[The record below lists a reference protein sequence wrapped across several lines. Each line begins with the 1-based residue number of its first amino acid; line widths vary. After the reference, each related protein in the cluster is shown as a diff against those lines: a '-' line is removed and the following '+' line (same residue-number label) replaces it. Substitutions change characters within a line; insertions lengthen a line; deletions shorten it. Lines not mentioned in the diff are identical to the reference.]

1 MRDFQL
7 PGRSAVFA
15 TRAMA
20 ATPNPHATR
29 VAVETLRAGGTAAD
43 AAVAAAAV
51 LAVVEP
57 NQTGIGG
64 DAFFILAREGRDEL
78 VGWNGSGRSPVALEP
93 AEAARSWGPT
103 SPHTVTVPGAV
114 DTWCTLI
121 ERHGRLPLDRVLAPA
136 IALARDGFPVHPRT
150 AFEWQDEAAKLAAR
164 PATAARFLPGGRAPR
179 AGDIVRFPGLAQVL
193 ERIARNGRAGFYA
206 GEVAA
211 DIIATLRR
219 LGSRISEDDLARH
232 RGEAVTPVRS
242 AYRGVEIAQ
251 IPPNNQGLTAL
262 VLLNLAERFA
272 LARHGPVDPARLHL
286 LVEAAR
292 LAYRDRDLF
301 IADPAVSPVPVT
313 QLLSKDRAR
322 TLATA
327 IAPDRAMRLLPDPG
341 VRHSD
346 TVYLTVVDESL
357 TAVSFINSVYHA
369 FGSGIATERFGFLL
383 QNRGFGF
390 TLEEGHPN
398 ALAPAKRP
406 LHTIM
411 PGMAVQDGRLW
422 ASYGVM
428 GGDYQPMGHAQVLTL
443 MIDQGLDPQEALEQP
458 RVHHQ
463 GGKVLAERGL
473 PTATVQA
480 LQALGH
486 DVVAAPD
493 PHGGGQIIRVDHD
506 RGVLIGGS
514 EPRMDGLALG
524 Y

>member
-29 VAVETLRAGGTAAD
+29 VAIETLRAGGAAAD

-64 DAFFILAREGRDEL
+64 DAFFIVAREGRDDL
-78 VGWNGSGRSPVALEP
+78 VGWNGSGRSPAALEP
-93 AEAARSWGPT
+93 EDAARGWGPG

-114 DTWCTLI
+114 DTWCALL

-150 AFEWQDEAAKLAAR
+150 AFEWQDEVAKLAAR
-164 PATAARFLPGGRAPR
+164 PATAARFLIGGRAPR
-179 AGDIVRFPGLAQVL
+179 PGDIVRFPGLADVL
-193 ERIARNGRAGFYA
+193 ERIARQGRAAFYT

-211 DIIATLRR
+211 DIVHSLRA
-219 LGSRISEDDLARH
+219 LGSRISEDDLASH
-232 RGEAVTPVRS
+232 HGEAVTPVRS
-242 AYRGVEIAQ
+242 TYRGIEIAQ

-262 VLLNLAERFA
+262 VLLNIAEAFD
-272 LARHGPVDPARLHL
+272 LSRHGPVDPARLHVL
-286 LVEAAR
+286 IEAQR

-301 IADPAVSPVPVT
+301 IADPAVSPVPIGA
-313 QLLSKDRAR
+313 LLSKDRAR
-322 TLATA
+322 TLARSIT
-327 IAPDRAMRLLPDPG
+327 PDRAMPCLPDPA

-346 TVYLTVVDESL
+346 TVYLTVVDETL
-357 TAVSFINSVYHA
+357 TAVSLINSVYHA
-369 FGSGIATERFGFLL
+369 FGSGIATERFGVLL

-390 TLEEGHPN
+390 TLEPGHPN
-398 ALAPAKRP
+398 ALAAAKRP

-411 PGMAVQDGRLW
+411 PGIALRDGALW

-443 MIDQGLDPQEALEQP
+443 MIDQDQDPQEALEQP

-473 PTATVQA
+473 PAVVAEA
-480 LQALGH
+480 LRALGH
-486 DVVAAPD
+486 DVVPAQD
-493 PHGGGQIIRVDHD
+493 PHGGGQIIRVDRA